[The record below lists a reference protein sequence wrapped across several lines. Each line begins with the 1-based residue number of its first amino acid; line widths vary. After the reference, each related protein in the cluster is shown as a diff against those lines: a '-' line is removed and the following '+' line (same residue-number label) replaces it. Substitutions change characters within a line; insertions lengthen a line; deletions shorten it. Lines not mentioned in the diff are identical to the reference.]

1 MEKIEL
7 NFTGTWET
15 IFELP
20 KDVFEKEYK
29 EKYEQIRDSGDG
41 WGLNELISEM
51 QNDETVRSVEEWKHD
66 DVFSHGDV

>member
-51 QNDETVRSVEEWKHD
+51 QNDESASSVEEWKHGE
-66 DVFSHGDV
+66 VFSHGDV

>member
-7 NFTGTWET
+7 NFTDTWE
-15 IFELP
+15 IKFDLP

-29 EKYEQIRDSGDG
+29 EKYEQLRDSGDG

-51 QNDETVRSVEEWKHD
+51 QNDESASSVEEWKHGE
-66 DVFSHGDV
+66 VFSHGDV